1 MFVDAD
7 RQAHGFSPPHHDMA
21 VNDSEESLVSDV
33 EHNESEEVY
42 EGSEYY
48 EDEDGFY
55 SDDEAWDAAVE
66 DEEVSFIFISI
77 WT

>member
-1 MFVDAD
+1 MDAD
-7 RQAHGFSPPHHDMA
+7 RQAHVFPTPRLDMA
-21 VNDSEESLVSDV
+21 VDDSEELQVSDV

-48 EDEDGFY
+48 EDDDGFY

-66 DEEVSFIFISI
+66 DEDVSFIFISM